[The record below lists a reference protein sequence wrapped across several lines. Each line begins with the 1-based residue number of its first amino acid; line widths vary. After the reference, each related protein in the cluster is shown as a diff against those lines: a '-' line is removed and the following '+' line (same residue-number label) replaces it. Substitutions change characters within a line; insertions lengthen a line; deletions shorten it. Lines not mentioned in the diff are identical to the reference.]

1 MNDRMRSSHTHG
13 IPESD
18 LLYEISISIGQS
30 LKLDEMLTESLRKML
45 RILNCV
51 SGCVLQYT
59 PSAAVDDP
67 GSSTLEW
74 RYSLA
79 LPRTLTRQ
87 SDFQQLIDWLELPD
101 RDTALPRLTDRLPAR
116 LPNRA
121 GDGEDYVLDL
131 PNFGILLLRRRGSG
145 FTHSLLMS
153 LAGLM
158 EKLATAA
165 RACLYESELQY
176 QIDQA
181 QAASRAKSQFL
192 ANMSHEIRTPMN
204 GVLGML
210 DLLAETPLQTD
221 QRQYIDLARNSADHL
236 LEIVNLVLDLSK
248 VEADK
253 LELRPQNCDLPTLI
267 GQIVQAHTPRAL
279 TRGVRLY
286 CTLDPQLP
294 RWLMLD
300 PMRLQQIIDNL
311 LSNALKFTDEGHV
324 ELSVGMATAR
334 GPGTDGVLP
343 VALTVS
349 DTGVGISPHR
359 QRHVFDAFEQA
370 SNANDRPFEGT
381 GLGLAITRQ
390 LTQLM
395 GGQIT
400 MTSEEGRGTVMRV
413 DLPLRPADAPQ
424 EEAGGASEP
433 KGRLV
438 LIIDDDPRDR
448 ALARTLLETLGV
460 EAVEARDIGGAA
472 AAARSAFD
480 LVLMDVRLSAMADA
494 DNALGPIRA
503 LQTAGTP
510 LRLVTGTLDAE
521 AARQADRLGVPQPL
535 TKPLSLQTL
544 RTLLRA
550 SAPGPAQSPGSAES
564 RDQRLAGLHVL
575 LAEDNSVN
583 RLLAEKLLEKNAL
596 SFETATNGEET
607 VARFQEARFDVI
619 LMDIMMPGMD
629 GVEAARHIRDL
640 ERQAQRPHT
649 PIVAVTA
656 NAMQG
661 DQAHYAAAGM
671 EGYVTKPLNADRL
684 KAEIDRVC
692 QAAAGRPTEE
702 ETSNDPI

>member
-1 MNDRMRSSHTHG
+1 
-13 IPESD
+13 
-18 LLYEISISIGQS
+18 
-30 LKLDEMLTESLRKML
+30 
-45 RILNCV
+45 
-51 SGCVLQYT
+51 
-59 PSAAVDDP
+59 
-67 GSSTLEW
+67 
-74 RYSLA
+74 
-79 LPRTLTRQ
+79 
-87 SDFQQLIDWLELPD
+87 
-101 RDTALPRLTDRLPAR
+101 
-116 LPNRA
+116 
-121 GDGEDYVLDL
+121 
-131 PNFGILLLRRRGSG
+131 
-145 FTHSLLMS
+145 
-153 LAGLM
+153 
-158 EKLATAA
+158 
-165 RACLYESELQY
+165 
-176 QIDQA
+176 
-181 QAASRAKSQFL
+181 
-192 ANMSHEIRTPMN
+192 
-204 GVLGML
+204 
-210 DLLAETPLQTD
+210 
-221 QRQYIDLARNSADHL
+221 
-236 LEIVNLVLDLSK
+236 
-248 VEADK
+248 
-253 LELRPQNCDLPTLI
+253 
-267 GQIVQAHTPRAL
+267 
-279 TRGVRLY
+279 
-286 CTLDPQLP
+286 
-294 RWLMLD
+294 MLD
-300 PMRLQQIIDNL
+300 PVRLQQIIDNL

-324 ELSVGMATAR
+324 ELSVGMAAACSPR
-334 GPGTDGVLP
+334 TDGVLP

-413 DLPLRPADAPQ
+413 DLPLRPGDAPA

-433 KGRLV
+433 RGRRV

-460 EAVEARDIGGAA
+460 GAVEARDIGGAA

-480 LVLMDVRLSAMADA
+480 LVLMDARLSAMADA

-544 RTLLRA
+544 RTLLQT

-596 SFETATNGEET
+596 SFETATNGEEA